1 MAAQGPALPPRLFG
15 PSCLREEAGDSHS
28 PISLAQQTL
37 SRQAP
42 QQAFLEGGAGLTVLP
57 APCQS
62 PEAQKGLDRGQ
73 GGKVDIWHVGR
84 ENFGSYCTN
93 PVIS

>member
-1 MAAQGPALPPRLFG
+1 MAAQGPALPPGLLG
-15 PSCLREEAGDSHS
+15 SSCLKQGAGDSHS

-57 APCQS
+57 ALCQS
-62 PEAQKGLDRGQ
+62 AGAQKGLDRGQ
-73 GGKVDIWHVGR
+73 GAR
-84 ENFGSYCTN
+84 
-93 PVIS
+93 